1 VGWGLHHLSMGD
13 LFWPFTRAQQSRLRA
28 GASQDIPSGSTTLAR
43 ILDLYGRES
52 ERALLRRALLDPYF
66 PLAMVARTLFTDV
79 DGMRFFIGKR
89 RPEVEWFNL
98 RELIRQAEA
107 FVRLRTDI
115 ETFFDPMTVTC
126 IPLDGQ
132 KHPLPDDQWCTLCGA
147 CCEIGGVPPEP
158 PIGICYPG
166 HWYTYLAG
174 GAVDNQQLCPF
185 LFQYFGEA
193 RFFCAIHRVKPVA
206 CREFDEEACRV
217 RLREGGLHRGGAR
230 NLSPRR
236 P

>member
-1 VGWGLHHLSMGD
+1 VGAGLQHNIGD
-13 LFWPFTRAQQSRLRA
+13 LFRPFVRERQCRLRA
-28 GASQDIPSGSTTLAR
+28 GASREDPSESATLGR
-43 ILDLYGRES
+43 LVDLYEQES
-52 ERALLRRALLDPYF
+52 ERTLLRRALLDPYF
-66 PLAMVARTLFTDV
+66 PLAMVEGTLFADV
-79 DGMRFFIGKR
+79 DGMRFFVGKR
-89 RPEVEWFNL
+89 RPEVDWFNA

-126 IPLDGQ
+126 IPLDGRR
-132 KHPLPDDQWCTLCGA
+132 HPLPDDQWCTLCGV

-158 PIGICYPG
+158 RAGIYYPG

-185 LFQYFGEA
+185 LFQYFGES
-193 RFFCAIHRVKPVA
+193 RFFCAIHHVKPVA
-206 CREFDEEACRV
+206 CLEFDEDACRA
-217 RLREGGLHRGGAR
+217 RLREGGLHRGGAS
-230 NLSPRR
+230 NLLQRR